1 MKKMTLLL
9 SAMLPCFAYAHTGT
23 DSGMHHHS
31 LWQLGFHHP
40 LIGMAYLAA
49 MLLLGIWSVQ
59 RFRQQR
65 LAKFAGVSVA
75 VLGSIVGFALFVA

>member
-1 MKKMTLLL
+1 MKKITLLL
-9 SAMLPCFAYAHTGT
+9 SVLLPCFAYAHAGT

-40 LIGMAYLAA
+40 LIGMAYLVA
-49 MLLLGIWSVQ
+49 MLLLGMWSVQ
-59 RFRQQR
+59 CFRQQR
-65 LAKFAGVSVA
+65 LVKFAGVSVA